1 MLTELDEYLNSN
13 ITDDYWYEEALFI
26 CEDIIREFTDDDWN
40 KLKDMIPKEDM
51 RWNIRLVECLGD
63 IQNEYAIECI
73 ITMLSINNND
83 LFISCIDSM
92 RDMNIHLHNDD
103 LQIIVCK
110 AKSLLDESTPPV
122 KKVLQSFIEKVE
134 IK

>member
-1 MLTELDEYLNSN
+1 
-13 ITDDYWYEEALFI
+13 
-26 CEDIIREFTDDDWN
+26 
-40 KLKDMIPKEDM
+40 MIPKEHM

-73 ITMLSINNND
+73 IKMLSINNND

-103 LQIIVCK
+103 LQIIVRK

-122 KKVLQSFIEKVE
+122 KKILHSFIEKVE
-134 IK
+134 II